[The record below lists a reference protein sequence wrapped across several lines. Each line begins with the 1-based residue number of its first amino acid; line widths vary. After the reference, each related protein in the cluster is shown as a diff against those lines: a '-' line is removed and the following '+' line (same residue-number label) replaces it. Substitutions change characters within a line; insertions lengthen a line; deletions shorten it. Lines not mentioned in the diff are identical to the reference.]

1 MTALSHRGDS
11 AEVVST
17 IRLTSL
23 RAFSPRRRR
32 RRGEN
37 NTSHLPPR
45 LAATHCLPQQA
56 VALSL
61 PKREAFLGAR
71 ESLSPL
77 GRGKRKG
84 GGREG
89 CVCLEGFGI
98 WYRGNKKLDIARCA
112 LLFGLL
118 RFFLSETELR
128 RGGLLGPPP
137 PPATG
142 AHASPP
148 LWGERAPAG
157 PKKQAMQE
165 AVFKKK
171 LGLEEETITKK
182 KRKTGGSEIS

>member
-61 PKREAFLGAR
+61 PKREALLGAR

-84 GGREG
+84 GGRGG
-89 CVCLEGFGI
+89 CVCLGRVGI
-98 WYRGNKKLDIARCA
+98 WYRANKKVYNVLCVAVRSA
-112 LLFGLL
+112 PFLF
-118 RFFLSETELR
+118 FETELR

-148 LWGERAPAG
+148 LWGECAPAG

-165 AVFKKK
+165 AVFK
-171 LGLEEETITKK
+171 TKTSFGRGNQQQK
-182 KRKTGGSEIS
+182 GTKDRRL